1 MGVDWTAL
9 EEAIRVSALRQ
20 AEEIIHRHPDEV
32 FYAIALDGVSA
43 DETDHI
49 DLPVLALNS
58 EEALTR
64 AFVGDE
70 EEAVEEDFDD
80 EDEEEDFEERA
91 DADDDGS
98 DRDVHLHDNDVTAG
112 TDSDDDDEDDGVA
125 TDEDDDGEDI
135 DAVLKEFDALTSD
148 AEQGYYSSKW
158 NPADWQWS
166 PIELFDESAAALW
179 SQALTNV
186 ARDHGW
192 EKTNRLYYEM
202 LIRITESLRTA
213 LAVDRNAGVVVYL
226 SDEEHGDALLRRCLT
241 EAQLAKHFPELTH

>member
-1 MGVDWTAL
+1 M
-9 EEAIRVSALRQ
+9 SALRQ
-20 AEEIIHRHPDEV
+20 AEEIIDRHPDEV

-64 AFVGDE
+64 SLAGDE
-70 EEAVEEDFDD
+70 EEKDAGEFDD

-98 DRDVHLHDNDVTAG
+98 DRDHYHEETG
-112 TDSDDDDEDDGVA
+112 SDSDDEDLEVAADED
-125 TDEDDDGEDI
+125 EDDGEDI
-135 DAVLKEFDALTSD
+135 DDVLKEFDALTSG

-158 NPADWQWS
+158 NPNDWQWS
-166 PIELFDESAAALW
+166 PIELFDESATYLW

-186 ARDHGW
+186 ATDHGW
-192 EKTNRLYYEM
+192 QKTNRLYYEM
-202 LIRITESLRTA
+202 LIRVTESLRKA
-213 LAVDRNAGVVVYL
+213 LAVDRNADVVVYL
-226 SDEEHGDALLRRCLT
+226 SDDDHGDELLRRCLT
-241 EAQLAKHFPELTH
+241 ESQLAKHFPELAL

>member
-1 MGVDWTAL
+1 M
-9 EEAIRVSALRQ
+9 SALRQ

-64 AFVGDE
+64 AFAGGDDE
-70 EEAVEEDFDD
+70 GVDEDFDD
-80 EDEEEDFEERA
+80 EDEEEYFEERA

-98 DRDVHLHDNDVTAG
+98 DRDVHLHDGEA
-112 TDSDDDDEDDGVA
+112 TDSDDDDEDDDVA
-125 TDEDDDGEDI
+125 TDEDEDDEDI

-166 PIELFDESAAALW
+166 PIELFDESASVLW
-179 SQALTNV
+179 SQALTSV
-186 ARDHGW
+186 AKDHGW

-202 LIRITESLRTA
+202 LIRVTESLRNA
-213 LAVDRNAGVVVYL
+213 LATGRNADVVVYL

-241 EAQLAKHFPELTH
+241 ESQLAKHFPELAH

>member
-20 AEEIIHRHPDEV
+20 AEEIINHHPDEV
-32 FYAIALDGVSA
+32 FYAIALDGVNA

-64 AFVGDE
+64 ALSDN
-70 EEAVEEDFDD
+70 VEEPDEDDFDD
-80 EDEEEDFEERA
+80 EDEGEDFEERP

-98 DRDVHLHDNDVTAG
+98 DRDVHLHDNDENV
-112 TDSDDDDEDDGVA
+112 SDDDDDDVD
-125 TDEDDDGEDI
+125 TSEDDDDEDI
-135 DAVLKEFDALTSD
+135 DAVLKEFDALASD
-148 AEQGYYSSKW
+148 AEEGYYSSKW
-158 NPADWQWS
+158 NPSDWQWS

-179 SQALTNV
+179 SQALTDV
-186 ARDHGW
+186 AKDHGW

-202 LIRITESLRTA
+202 LIRVTESLRTT
-213 LAVDRNAGVVVYL
+213 LAVDRNSDVVVYL

-241 EAQLAKHFPELTH
+241 DAQLAKHFPELAH

>member
-1 MGVDWTAL
+1 M
-9 EEAIRVSALRQ
+9 SALRQ

-32 FYAIALDGVSA
+32 FYAIALDGVTA

-64 AFVGDE
+64 AFGDDE
-70 EEAVEEDFDD
+70 DEALEEDFDD
-80 EDEEEDFEERA
+80 EDEEEDFEERP

-98 DRDVHLHDNDVTAG
+98 DRDVHLHDNDR
-112 TDSDDDDEDDGVA
+112 TDDSDDDDDDEDDDDDVA

-166 PIELFDESAAALW
+166 PIELFDESATALW
-179 SQALTNV
+179 SQALSNV

-213 LAVDRNAGVVVYL
+213 LATGRNADVVVFL

-241 EAQLAKHFPELTH
+241 EAQLAKHFPELAH